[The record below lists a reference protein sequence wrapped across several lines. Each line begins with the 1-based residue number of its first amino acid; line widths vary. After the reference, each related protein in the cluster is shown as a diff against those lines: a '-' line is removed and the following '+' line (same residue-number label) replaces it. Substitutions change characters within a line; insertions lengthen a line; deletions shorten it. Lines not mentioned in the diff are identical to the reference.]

1 MLLRFGLKP
10 KAEPVLNSVVPGQGM
25 EGTEGTQRTEQGPE
39 ATIPGPEA
47 TAPKNNSNAV
57 EIVKGYDPTDSKNQ
71 SIFTRLATKM
81 PAATNA
87 KTAALGMM
95 AVIASASA
103 VALQLTIDNSSSLKA
118 AAQGASNLPMVGAV
132 MAPMVMIAILLEM
145 EKLNQSLRV
154 FLFKINHVL
163 KQMMHTVQLI
173 AEVSTDFGIVLN
185 DAALAGI
192 TSEMA
197 ELTEILALYYKVYA
211 ETGNTGAN
219 TVSTTA
225 QAQSQPTSRFNKFT
239 SSVKNAAITAKNTL
253 TTVEGMKSAASKIGS
268 FAVRMANKLNTF
280 ASVEANK
287 SKALD
292 NIVVAN
298 MYFNMLFS
306 QMEFQL
312 KMISQDGSTPIT
324 RKDGTPIQKADGT
337 KATYKDLLEKIRKS
351 EAYQAI
357 TSYGTVPVA
366 DTKLANLI
374 KNLKDDPN
382 VTKAATNAGDAAV
395 IEEDKEQAAV
405 DQDRPDSTTGGGI
418 NRRYQAGYSC
428 QFAIHEPFI
437 VDRILRFFEEP
448 PRHRSKRSRRRRNRR
463 RKLTRKQK
471 RFI

>member
-1 MLLRFGLKP
+1 MLPRFGLKP
-10 KAEPVLNSVVPGQGM
+10 KAEPVLNSVVPGQGT

-103 VALQLTIDNSSSLKA
+103 AALQLTIDNSSSLKA

-197 ELTEILALYYKVYA
+197 ELTEILALYYKVYVDQKSTSA
-211 ETGNTGAN
+211 D
-219 TVSTTA
+219 TTA
-225 QAQSQPTSRFNKFT
+225 ATSRFSKFT
-239 SSVKNAAITAKNTL
+239 SSVK
-253 TTVEGMKSAASKIGS
+253 SAASAAGS
-268 FAVRMANKLNTF
+268 FVSRMANRLNTF

-312 KMISQDGSTPIT
+312 KMVSQDGSTPIT
-324 RKDGTPIQKADGT
+324 RKDGTPIQKANGIN
-337 KATYKDLLEKIRKS
+337 ATYKDLLEKIRKS

-382 VTKAATNAGDAAV
+382 VTNAANKAGGEAVKEEAA
-395 IEEDKEQAAV
+395 EAAAV
-405 DQDRPDSTTGGGI
+405 DQASPEEKTGGGI
-418 NRRYQAGYSC
+418 NRRYQTGYSC